1 MPSHGHDCFGWSAY
15 SYFLTLY
22 VLSLHI
28 LDTNT
33 RSSPHW
39 RLVEENG
46 RNTIV
51 PDPTPTMSISGSPS
65 GGNSQSLSYGQ
76 GRLSH
81 VSSDT
86 QNESLPYSRLNR
98 PSSLWIS
105 NSEEEV
111 ELVLQILATT
121 VINSGSWIK
130 NGDETYCRGCTLGG
144 GASNPSLM
152 MSSDYE
158 NISGGGIAVTVDD
171 DSPEVLD
178 CGRPANF
185 TYYDQLIGVAN
196 RHNHP
201 HIPEPQVAMVFR
213 KKGSKKDTIDLN
225 TLERKLRKAKKEK
238 PSSVQLYNQI
248 GNFWRIKGHT
258 LRAIE
263 CFRRA
268 LAVAPN
274 NPEVLH
280 NLARLLLTLQYLD
293 DALFLARRSLELQ
306 APDRNAW
313 QQHFTLGE
321 ILKAYGH
328 HQEAVLHFKHTLELR
343 PDHAAAQQALRELEN
358 LLAGTGLHICTLL
371 IIVFLVLGVLL
382 MMLSNLDE
390 NEAPDLTRPPPR
402 HFSRALAMRSLK
414 LGISPR
420 ALRAKRL
427 P

>member
-1 MPSHGHDCFGWSAY
+1 MD
-15 SYFLTLY
+15 
-22 VLSLHI
+22 
-28 LDTNT
+28 
-33 RSSPHW
+33 
-39 RLVEENG
+39 
-46 RNTIV
+46 
-51 PDPTPTMSISGSPS
+51 
-65 GGNSQSLSYGQ
+65 
-76 GRLSH
+76 
-81 VSSDT
+81 
-86 QNESLPYSRLNR
+86 
-98 PSSLWIS
+98 
-105 NSEEEV
+105 
-111 ELVLQILATT
+111 
-121 VINSGSWIK
+121 
-130 NGDETYCRGCTLGG
+130 
-144 GASNPSLM
+144 
-152 MSSDYE
+152 
-158 NISGGGIAVTVDD
+158 SGGGGGRKWKGGSHYNGSLDRNSNWLLDEDEIVLDILMSTVWTARGSWTKSAHDGPSLPATATSTCTQPPCGEED
-171 DSPEVLD
+171 GLSQGQEILD

-196 RHNHP
+196 RQNHP
-201 HIPEPQVAMVFR
+201 HIPEPEVSLLFR
-213 KKGSKKDTIDLN
+213 KKSSKKDNIDLN

-280 NLARLLLTLQYLD
+280 NMARLLLTLQYLD

-306 APDRNAW
+306 SSERSAW

-328 HQEAVLHFKHTLELR
+328 HQEALLHFKHTLELR
-343 PDHAAAQQALRELEN
+343 PEHGGAAEALRELET
-358 LLAGTGLHICTLL
+358 LLSGTGLHICTLL
-371 IIVFLVLGVLL
+371 IIIFLVLGVLL
-382 MMLSNLDE
+382 VMLSSLE
-390 NEAPDLTRPPPR
+390 GEEGTEGGGGRPPPR